1 MPTPRSPRGYRQKG
15 NNGERR
21 CLLAL
26 ERDGFEVRNG
36 AGGESAADLY
46 IFWPDGRLFA
56 EAECKAR
63 KSPPYDLKLREKVKI
78 AKRAARCRELGWQYL
93 IYYIVDAD
101 ATRASIYLVGGLK
114 QSNTRKGLSLELY
127 KQGFLPLTVAKG
139 PPPVEVAGA
148 PSTPAKNP
156 EEHE

>member
-46 IFWPDGRLFA
+46 IFWPDGRLYA

-93 IYYIVDAD
+93 IYYIVDAE
-101 ATRASIYLVGGLK
+101 ATRASIYLGGGPLVPSSGRK
-114 QSNTRKGLSLELY
+114 PCLYNSRESPLRVLLCLRPPTR
-127 KQGFLPLTVAKG
+127 
-139 PPPVEVAGA
+139 
-148 PSTPAKNP
+148 
-156 EEHE
+156 